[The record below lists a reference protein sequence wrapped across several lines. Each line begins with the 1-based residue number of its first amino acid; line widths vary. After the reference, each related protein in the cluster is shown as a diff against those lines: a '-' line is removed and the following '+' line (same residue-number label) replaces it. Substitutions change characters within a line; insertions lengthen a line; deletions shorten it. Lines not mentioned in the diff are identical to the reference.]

1 MITRLSHW
9 QRLRRK
15 MVGEIII
22 VPPKLMDPIE
32 KAVQQAASKRGIQLD
47 KNSDGNQDSNRKKY
61 FGRKRT

>member
-9 QRLRRK
+9 QKLRRK

-32 KAVQQAASKRGIQLD
+32 KAVQMAARKRGIRLD
-47 KNSDGNQDSNRKKY
+47 EDTGGDQDSDRRKY
-61 FGRKRT
+61 LDRRRT